1 MLVVAACAAPGW
13 LWQTEFGGY
22 DAMAYH
28 LQLPREWFEQGRI
41 TTSTWNVYS
50 AMPNYRDMMRHAIYE
65 HLGVEPEVRVICDGL
80 LPTLRLLELGDFLA
94 VMPHAAINRDLTP
107 NLRAVPAG
115 LTPRRNQAA
124 FFYRSEM
131 DDWEIVQAIRRL
143 CLQRFGPLESQKP

>member
-1 MLVVAACAAPGW
+1 MTKASLRDVPTAELRGCPALLRADLNVPLEDGCI
-13 LWQTEFGGY
+13 T
-22 DAMAYH
+22 DDTRI
-28 LQLPREWFEQGRI
+28 RE
-41 TTSTWNVYS
+41 T
-50 AMPNYRDMMRHAIYE
+50 
-65 HLGVEPEVRVICDGL
+65 